1 MNDIFFGIDL
11 GTSTSEIF
19 FKTASGNFEQI
30 NNREKGYGNPI
41 FHSLIAINNKNEI
54 ITGEA
59 AYERIGDPDKCLA
72 EFKRDMGDRQKKYN
86 LNGKEITP
94 VEASAMVLKML
105 KGMVKSIH
113 GFDVKRACI
122 SIPANFPNNAREDTI
137 KAAKLAEI
145 EEVELINE
153 PTAAAIAYGFDK
165 EDLEEQVMVFDWGG
179 GTLDVTVLEIFQGVL
194 DVVTSYGDPQLGGKD
209 FDQVLIDFMYDEFSR
224 LYPDSK
230 IEETNKLKSDLKKE
244 SKKIKEKLTF
254 QDEVDVLI
262 LNFGQ
267 HNGESKNL
275 QTTITRKQ
283 FETLSLPIL
292 KRAEN
297 VIQEALDSKNVKR
310 ESIKKIIPVGGTTYM
325 PCVRELLKKYFSLAE
340 EIENSVPPDLAV
352 AKGATINAAIKW
364 GDLAEDKSIVVSDV
378 CPFGLG
384 VPVVTRFGGQEH
396 LVYDSLIE
404 TNTKIPYSITKEYS
418 LLHEEQ
424 EGIEMELY
432 QSHKKGITDLEQ
444 VHNTGIV
451 GTINNIPRSID
462 GIPHPVIVNFSYDIN
477 GLIEVSAEIP
487 NTGQNM
493 ILHANANNLDIS
505 EEEID
510 KLKEI
515 LGEKNQS
522 DRGSVDRTEA
532 KNSYP
537 EKYRKVIS
545 KAKEFIEENPGN
557 EDTETLMDFLEVFE
571 DALKNNNTSKAERY
585 FDRIKD
591 VLLGLN

>member
-1 MNDIFFGIDL
+1 MNDVFFGIDL

-41 FHSLIAINNKNEI
+41 FHSLIAVNNKNEI

-59 AYERIGDPDKCLA
+59 AYEKIGDPDKCLS
-72 EFKRDMGDRQKKYN
+72 EFKRDMGDREKKYN
-86 LNGKEITP
+86 LNGREITP

-105 KGMVKSIH
+105 KQMAKNIH

-209 FDQVLIDFMYDEFSR
+209 FDQILINFMYEEFSR
-224 LYPDSK
+224 IYPEAK
-230 IEETNKLKSDLKKE
+230 VEETNKLKSDLKKE
-244 SKKIKEKLTF
+244 AKKIKEKLTF
-254 QDEVDVLI
+254 QEEVDVLI

-267 HNGESKNL
+267 HKGESKNL

-325 PCVRELLKKYFSLAE
+325 PCVRELLKKYFSIAG

-364 GDLAEDKSIVVSDV
+364 GNLSEEKSMVVSDV

-384 VPVVTRFGGQEH
+384 VPVVRSFGGQVQ

-424 EGIEMELY
+424 DGIEMELY

-451 GTINNIPRSID
+451 GNIDNIPRSID
-462 GIPHPVIVNFSYDIN
+462 GIPHPVVVNFSYDVS
-477 GLIEVSAEIP
+477 GLIELSAEIP
-487 NTGQNM
+487 KTGQSM
-493 ILHANANNLDIS
+493 LLHANANNLDIS
-505 EEEID
+505 VEEMN

-515 LGEKNQS
+515 LGE
-522 DRGSVDRTEA
+522 DTENIKTSPDKA
-532 KNSYP
+532 DTKTGYP
-537 EKYRKVIS
+537 EKYIKVIS
-545 KAKEFIEENPGN
+545 KAKEFIEENPGH
-557 EDTETLMDFLEVFE
+557 EDSETLIDFLEVFE
-571 DALKNNNTSKAERY
+571 DAHRNNNSSKAERY

-591 VLLGLN
+591 VLLGL